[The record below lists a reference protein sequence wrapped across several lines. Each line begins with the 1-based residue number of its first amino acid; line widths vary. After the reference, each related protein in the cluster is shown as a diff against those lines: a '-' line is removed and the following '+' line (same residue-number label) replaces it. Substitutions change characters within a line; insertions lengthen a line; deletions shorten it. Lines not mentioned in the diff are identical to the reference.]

1 VSEPAARVRL
11 RALIAD
17 DEPLARARLEDLLRQ
32 EEDVEI
38 VGQAD
43 DGQEAVDMI
52 RSLRPDLVFLDIQM
66 PGKTGLE
73 VVAEIGAE
81 QMPATIFVTAYDQH
95 APKAFEVAAVDYLVK
110 PFDDDRFAQALG
122 RVRER
127 IRLREVEQMTRRLL
141 AAINAPAAA
150 LPAAGHAAAGTG
162 SAGPPPSPSPPRIQ
176 VESRGQT
183 RFVAVPDI
191 DYITASGPYAE
202 LHVGGETHLIRERMQ
217 ALEERLDRDRFFR
230 VHRSAIVQLDRVESL
245 RRQDGE
251 VVVHLRSGVELPVAR
266 NRREELERKLAR
278 SGPEHLK

>member
-1 VSEPAARVRL
+1 VSERAARVRL

-17 DEPLARARLEDLLRQ
+17 DEPLARARIEDLLGK
-32 EEDVEI
+32 EDGVEI
-38 VGQAD
+38 VGQAA

-81 QMPATIFVTAYDQH
+81 QMPATVFVTAHDQH
-95 APKAFEVAAVDYLVK
+95 APTAFEVAAVDYLVK

-127 IRLREVEQMTRRLL
+127 IRLREIEEMTRRLL
-141 AAINAPAAA
+141 AAIASPA
-150 LPAAGHAAAGTG
+150 
-162 SAGPPPSPSPPRIQ
+162 SAPPSDRDADAVLRIP

-230 VHRSAIVQLDRVESL
+230 IHRSAIVQLDRIESL

>member
-1 VSEPAARVRL
+1 MNEPAARARL

-32 EEDVEI
+32 EGDVEI
-38 VGQAD
+38 VGQAE

-127 IRLREVEQMTRRLL
+127 IRLREVEEMTRRLL
-141 AAINAPAAA
+141 AAIQAPGAA
-150 LPAAGHAAAGTG
+150 
-162 SAGPPPSPSPPRIQ
+162 PPPEATRAASSPLERIS
-176 VESRGQT
+176 VESRGQM
-183 RFVAVPDI
+183 RFVPVAEI

-202 LHVGGETHLIRERMQ
+202 LHVGGQAHLIRERMQ
-217 ALEERLDRDRFFR
+217 ALEEGLDPERFFR
-230 VHRSAIVQLDRVESL
+230 IHRSAIVQLDRVESL

-251 VVVHLRSGVELPVAR
+251 VVAHLRTGVELPVAR
-266 NRREELERKLAR
+266 NRREDLERRLRRDGPKRPAR
-278 SGPEHLK
+278 

>member
-1 VSEPAARVRL
+1 MPAVNEPAARGRL
-11 RALIAD
+11 RVLIAD
-17 DEPLARARLEDLLRQ
+17 DEPLARARLEDLLRK
-32 EEDVEI
+32 EADVDI

-43 DGQEAVDMI
+43 DGEEAVDKI
-52 RSLRPDLVFLDIQM
+52 RSLRPDVVFLDIQM

-73 VVAEIGAE
+73 VVAEVGAE

-127 IRLREVEQMTRRLL
+127 IRLREVEEMTRRLL
-141 AAINAPAAA
+141 AAIAPA
-150 LPAAGHAAAGTG
+150 PSSTPDRSAAAAQ
-162 SAGPPPSPSPPRIQ
+162 SKIP

-183 RFVAVPDI
+183 RFVAVDDI

-202 LHVGGETHLIRERMQ
+202 LHVGGPTHLIRERMQ
-217 ALEERLDRDRFFR
+217 ALEERLDPDRFFR
-230 VHRSAIVQLDRVESL
+230 IHRSAIVQLDRVESL

-278 SGPEHLK
+278 SGREHLK

>member
-1 VSEPAARVRL
+1 MSEPAARVPL

-17 DEPLARARLEDLLRQ
+17 DEPLARARLEDLLGK
-32 EEDVEI
+32 EDGVEI

-127 IRLREVEQMTRRLL
+127 IRLREVEEMTRRLL
-141 AAINAPAAA
+141 AAINA
-150 LPAAGHAAAGTG
+150 
-162 SAGPPPSPSPPRIQ
+162 GPPPSPSPQRIQ

-217 ALEERLDRDRFFR
+217 ALEERLDPDRFFR
-230 VHRSAIVQLDRVESL
+230 IHRSAIVQLDRIESL

-251 VVVHLRSGVELPVAR
+251 MVVHLRSGVELPVAR